1 MVLNIPQCVS
11 LLWDLLVVRQCV
23 LGDSLQPGLTLAWSA
38 SCLFGRDHV
47 PSNS

>member
-11 LLWDLLVVRQCV
+11 VQDPLVVSQCV

-47 PSNS
+47 PSDS